1 MNLENIDNLLNLL
14 IDALNVNDFGE
25 DKEKIKYFYN
35 ELQKCKKELPTME
48 KLNQMQEIEI
58 DLEVKYDSLNEM
70 SYYFDPLCAEVER
83 KIHKKEVEKIR
94 EENRR
99 ICRVEKEVSKL

>member
-35 ELQKCKKELPTME
+35 ELQKLKKELPTME

-58 DLEVKYDSLNEM
+58 ELEVKYDSLNEM